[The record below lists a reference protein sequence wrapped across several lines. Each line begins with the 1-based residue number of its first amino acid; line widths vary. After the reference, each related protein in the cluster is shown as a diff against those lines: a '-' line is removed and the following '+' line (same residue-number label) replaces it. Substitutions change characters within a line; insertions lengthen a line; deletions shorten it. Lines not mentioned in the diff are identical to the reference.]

1 MMARVPCLE
10 NHHSKKQ
17 YKAVNME
24 KQVGNKVTI
33 QNILSSTWSG
43 NLVDT
48 MSLEPKCCP
57 GPEITEIS
65 LAASLTR
72 SMQYM

>member
-33 QNILSSTWSG
+33 
-43 NLVDT
+43 
-48 MSLEPKCCP
+48 
-57 GPEITEIS
+57 
-65 LAASLTR
+65 
-72 SMQYM
+72 